1 MKKRKEFFH
10 FNLLKDHYSNQK
22 RRKKKIQQIFSNI
35 YIRKSKKLF
44 LKQKEK
50 TKTHIKTHTHKRTIN
65 IKKRKMEKLA
75 GLQHLVNAPK
85 LSVANKI
92 INLVFERRSTGFSDE
107 EEAQISSILG
117 GLSPEDTQSLL
128 VAIRLLIKISLRK
141 NIELTQIPQA
151 FPDSVDKRL
160 HPIILKIL
168 AAHVDTWRQEIAQDK
183 AAAAPAPKK
192 EESSLPPPPPPS
204 QAQEPSKD
212 ETESEKVNEEEK
224 EKEKE
229 REAKKISELKKRKK
243 EKEEEE
249 EKERE
254 REREKEKLR
263 REKELQKQKQQ
274 QEEQEEE
281 ERRRK
286 AAEEEAIRAKKKKRA
301 AALAQQQQQ
310 QQQQQLKGLSGPS
323 LPRLQG
329 FDWRIDVRSASE
341 SVSNMI
347 VPSVIVQMEVE
358 KQKMGVSA
366 GSNSD
371 DGNNNRVV
379 TFELNRETLETMLD
393 GLIFVRD
400 QLASIAAK

>member
-1 MKKRKEFFH
+1 
-10 FNLLKDHYSNQK
+10 
-22 RRKKKIQQIFSNI
+22 
-35 YIRKSKKLF
+35 
-44 LKQKEK
+44 
-50 TKTHIKTHTHKRTIN
+50 
-65 IKKRKMEKLA
+65 MEKLA

-168 AAHVDTWRQEIAQDK
+168 AAHIDTWRQEIAQDK
-183 AAAAPAPKK
+183 AAAAAAVAPPAPQK

-204 QAQEPSKD
+204 QPQEPSKD
-212 ETESEKVNEEEK
+212 ETESEKVNEEE

-229 REAKKISELKKRKK
+229 REAKRISELKKRKK

-310 QQQQQLKGLSGPS
+310 QQQQLKGLSGPS

-371 DGNNNRVV
+371 DGNNNKVV